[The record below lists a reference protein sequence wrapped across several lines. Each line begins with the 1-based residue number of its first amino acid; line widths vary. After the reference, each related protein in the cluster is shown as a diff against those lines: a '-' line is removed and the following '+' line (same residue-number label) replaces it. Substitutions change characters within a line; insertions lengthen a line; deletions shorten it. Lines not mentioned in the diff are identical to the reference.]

1 MPTGLYIAAA
11 VALVVIV
18 LGVFALKEIRALA
31 KRAGKGEAQQEMSDE
46 AFKAQTRRQKMARG
60 RRAPG
65 HGCARGVP
73 WRGRDDR
80 RLRAALLRG

>member
-46 AFKAQTRRQKMARG
+46 AFKAQTRRQKMARRARARG
-60 RRAPG
+60 RRLAERVSRWAG
-65 HGCARGVP
+65 TGSS
-73 WRGRDDR
+73 
-80 RLRAALLRG
+80 